1 MELYPRIYFACHRR
15 HVRDPKSK
23 RVLSAHQASILDHL
37 DEREPVMLLELAQH
51 MCVTASTMSL
61 QVEQL
66 VRRRY
71 VIRERDAKDA
81 RRLRLRLSE
90 DGARVREANSVL
102 DGDRVRKMLA
112 RLSNEERA
120 AGIAGLALLARA
132 AKEQSE
138 ELEKKRKKGRG
149 RLPA

>member
-1 MELYPRIYFACHRR
+1 
-15 HVRDPKSK
+15 
-23 RVLSAHQASILDHL
+23 
-37 DEREPVMLLELAQH
+37 MLLELAQH